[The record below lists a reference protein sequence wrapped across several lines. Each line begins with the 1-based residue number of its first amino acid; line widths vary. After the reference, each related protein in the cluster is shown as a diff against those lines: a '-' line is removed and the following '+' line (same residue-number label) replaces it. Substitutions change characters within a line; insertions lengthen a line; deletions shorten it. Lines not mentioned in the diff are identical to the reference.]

1 MRTHTDSIDT
11 VYSRGLLARVNARSA
26 KKASA
31 STKARNRW
39 KRVTTW
45 LSKVRRSRS
54 RDTSVQPSLSA
65 TVSEAEH
72 KKTTIPTQEKVI
84 QEPCD
89 MPTSRLIRRE
99 LKHLDSSELP
109 GITNVYSKSEPHSP
123 REKQT
128 LYVGEQ
134 YHIKRSPTPTQIHR
148 WNSHSPT
155 STTSKELNTRAT
167 ISESFDILPPMF
179 DPKFHVY
186 MNTRLEAIRQLREE
200 DKKRES
206 ICECLIS

>member
-11 VYSRGLLARVNARSA
+11 AYSRGLLARVNARSA
-26 KKASA
+26 KKASV

-54 RDTSVQPSLSA
+54 RDTTVQPLSSA

-84 QEPCD
+84 LEPCD
-89 MPTSRLIRRE
+89 MPTSRLIRKE
-99 LKHLDSSELP
+99 LKHLDCSELP
-109 GITNVYSKSEPHSP
+109 GITNVYSKSEPPSP
-123 REKQT
+123 QERTT
-128 LYVGEQ
+128 LSVGELS
-134 YHIKRSPTPTQIHR
+134 HIRQSQILTPIRR
-148 WNSHSPT
+148 WNSASPT
-155 STTSKELNTRAT
+155 LTISKELNTRAT
-167 ISESFDILPPMF
+167 TSESFDILPPMF

-186 MNTRLEAIRQLREE
+186 MNTRLEAIRQLRAEEEE
-200 DKKRES
+200 DK